1 MEILRF
7 DDFSG
12 LLLEKSIGS
21 EEIRKKWY
29 PDLDKK
35 IFYKLVNLDPTS
47 VRKKEFSKPGKYT
60 KWLISMYKKMKADT
74 YYEIEKEE
82 EFDRYFDS
90 DLNFKLFIFS
100 TGWYRSKV
108 KKESFYLGGQLN
120 KTLENDILKFKSLFE
135 FESHMSKIQEEYKIQ
150 TEEAKYDIVFS
161 DDKVD
166 ILIPI
171 NFTASAE
178 TAKNTE
184 WCSQSYSGYSM
195 WNKMSL
201 LFRILPKDNKYDK
214 LKLTWTKKERSPS
227 KKWYIACSKYPE
239 INGEGTPFDIVDG
252 KESWKERIDYMNGI
266 YNDERYKSAY
276 IKWSEN
282 AKNIEMSMELLSDKA
297 KETIIKYYEKYG

>member
-12 LLLEKSIGS
+12 LLLEKSIGR

-29 PDLDKK
+29 SDLDKK

-60 KWLISMYKKMKADT
+60 KWLISMYKKMKADI

-108 KKESFYLGGQLN
+108 RKESFYLGGQLN
-120 KTLENDILKFKSLFE
+120 KTLENDILKFKSLHDFE
-135 FESHMSKIQEEYKIQ
+135 NHMSKIQEEYKIQ

-184 WCSQSYSGYSM
+184 WCSQSYIGYSM

-239 INGEGTPFDIVDG
+239 IGGDGIPFDIIDG
-252 KESWKERIDYMNGI
+252 KESWQERIDYMNEI
-266 YNDERYKSAY
+266 YNDEKSSSV
-276 IKWSEN
+276 KWREN
-282 AKNIEMSMELLSDKA
+282 AKNIEMTMRLLSDKA

>member
-60 KWLISMYKKMKADT
+60 KWLISMYKKMKADI

-108 KKESFYLGGQLN
+108 RKESFYLGGQLN
-120 KTLENDILKFKSLFE
+120 KTLENDILKFKSLHDFE
-135 FESHMSKIQEEYKIQ
+135 NHMSKIQEEYKIQ
-150 TEEAKYDIVFS
+150 TEEAKYDVVFS

-214 LKLTWTKKERSPS
+214 LKLTWTKKERSNS

-239 INGEGTPFDIVDG
+239 ILGEGTPFDIVDD
-252 KESWKERIDYMNGI
+252 KESWQERIDYMNGI
-266 YNDERYKSAY
+266 YNDERHKSAY

-282 AKNIEMSMELLSDKA
+282 AKNIEMTMGLLSDKA

>member
-1 MEILRF
+1 MKNLKKYN
-7 DDFSG
+7 DFFF
-12 LLLEKSIGS
+12 LLEKSIGS

-60 KWLISMYKKMKADT
+60 KWLISMYKKMKADI

-108 KKESFYLGGQLN
+108 RKESFYLGGQLN
-120 KTLENDILKFKSLFE
+120 KTLENDILKFKSLHDFE
-135 FESHMSKIQEEYKIQ
+135 NHMSKIQEEYKIQ

-184 WCSQSYSGYSM
+184 WCSQSYIGYSM

-239 INGEGTPFDIVDG
+239 IGGDGIPFDIIDG
-252 KESWKERIDYMNGI
+252 KESWQERIDYMNEI
-266 YNDERYKSAY
+266 YNDEKSSSV
-276 IKWSEN
+276 KWREN
-282 AKNIEMSMELLSDKA
+282 AKNIEMTMRLLSDKA